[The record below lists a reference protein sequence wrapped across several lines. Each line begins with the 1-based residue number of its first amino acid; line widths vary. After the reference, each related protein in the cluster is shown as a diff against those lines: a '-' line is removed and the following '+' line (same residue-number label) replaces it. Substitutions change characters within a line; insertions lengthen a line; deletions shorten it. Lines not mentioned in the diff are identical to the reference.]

1 MSQFTTESMSR
12 LILAGT
18 REQLAATVRL
28 VADLRAVHIN
38 DYVGN
43 DEGLSLG
50 KPEDAS
56 EDVSRRLTR
65 IRGCAALIEAQRQT
79 ELLDASDVRSHLSD
93 SIDDMV
99 ETSISRFEE
108 IDTKRTE
115 ITQIDETLSV
125 LSQLAPLGLE
135 LELMDGYDSL
145 TSHVGTV
152 RSLAKTRPVIEAL
165 GDRTLSLTGEIGKQG
180 VVAIYH
186 FYLW

>member
-18 REQLAATVRL
+18 REQLADTVRV

-65 IRGCAALIEAQRQT
+65 IRGCAALIEAERQM
-79 ELLDASDVRSHLSD
+79 ELMAASDVRSHLSD

-99 ETSISRFEE
+99 EASISRFEE
-108 IDTKRTE
+108 IDSKRAE
-115 ITQIDETLSV
+115 MGQIDETLAV
-125 LSQLAPLGLE
+125 LSQLSQYALE
-135 LELMDGYDSL
+135 LELMHG
-145 TSHVGTV
+145 
-152 RSLAKTRPVIEAL
+152 
-165 GDRTLSLTGEIGKQG
+165 
-180 VVAIYH
+180 
-186 FYLW
+186 